1 MQDYVNL
8 MAQACKLRQGNY
20 KFKVCLHQ
28 SEFKPSLCNLTRI
41 CKKKDIKK
49 KSGIQQRMHEPW
61 VQSCTLKKEVIWLKQ
76 TGGIWLSLG
85 QMRQEMYVFMS
96 LMKTSVN
103 QKHKSQ
109 HVVLQWSINS
119 PLRLPQS
126 FLFIIIYE

>member
-8 MAQACKLRQGNY
+8 MAQAKLRQGNY

-49 KSGIQQRMHEPW
+49 SGIQQRMHEPW

-76 TGGIWLSLG
+76 GDLATSWTDETGNVCV
-85 QMRQEMYVFMS
+85 YVS
-96 LMKTSVN
+96 
-103 QKHKSQ
+103 HE
-109 HVVLQWSINS
+109 HIC
-119 PLRLPQS
+119 
-126 FLFIIIYE
+126 